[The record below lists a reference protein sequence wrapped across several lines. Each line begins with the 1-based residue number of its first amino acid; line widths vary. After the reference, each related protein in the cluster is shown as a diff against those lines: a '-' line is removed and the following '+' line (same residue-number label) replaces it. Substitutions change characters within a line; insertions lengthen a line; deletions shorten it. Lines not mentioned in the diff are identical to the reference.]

1 MRRGNEDLFI
11 IGEFPCCHCI
21 ISQDERMTIETIVWI
36 GIALCVSQS
45 AMFSG
50 LNLAFFSVT
59 RLNLEVEA
67 LTGNSNAKKVLE
79 LRKDSNYLLTTVLLG
94 NVGVNVL
101 LTLLSDSILS
111 GIWAFFLS
119 TFAITIFG
127 EIMPQAYFSRNAL
140 KMASLLL
147 PIFKIYQIILYPIVR
162 PSAKLL
168 DLWLGQEGIQYFR
181 ERGLR
186 EVIKKHV
193 EASDGDVDRLEG
205 LGALNFLDI
214 DDLLVSQEGNPVDPR
229 SIIKLPFSEEL
240 PVFPKFERSHLDPFL
255 RQIQSSGKNC
265 VFITDESGEPH
276 LVLDSDGFL
285 RSAFFNEKSVSP
297 YAYCHRPIIVKD
309 PHIELG
315 SVILKLRVRPET
327 AGGNVIDH
335 DVILVWCDAKRVITG
350 ADILGRL
357 LRGIVIQLR

>member
-1 MRRGNEDLFI
+1 M
-11 IGEFPCCHCI
+11 
-21 ISQDERMTIETIVWI
+21 ETLAWI
-36 GIALCVSQS
+36 GIALCITQS

-59 RLNLEVEA
+59 RLSLEVEA
-67 LTGNSNAKKVLE
+67 LTGNNNAKKVLA
-79 LRKDSNYLLTTVLLG
+79 LRKDSNFLLTTVLWG

-101 LTLLSDSILS
+101 LTLLSDSLLT
-111 GIWAFFLS
+111 GVWAFFFS

-127 EIMPQAYFSRNAL
+127 EIMPQAYFSRKAL

-147 PIFKIYQIILYPIVR
+147 PIFKIYQIILYPIVK

-214 DDLLVSQEGNPVDPR
+214 DDLLVSQEGSPVDPR
-229 SIIKLPFSEEL
+229 SIIKLPFTEGL
-240 PVFPKFERSHLDPFL
+240 PVLPEFERSPTDPFL
-255 RQIQSSGKNC
+255 QQIQSSGKKW
-265 VFITDESGEPH
+265 VIITDDSGEPH

-285 RSAFFNEKSVSP
+285 RSALFNRKAESP
-297 YAYCHRPIIVKD
+297 YAFCHRPIIVKE

-315 SVILKLRVRPET
+315 NVILKLRVRPET
-327 AGGNVIDH
+327 AGDYVIDH
-335 DVILVWCDAKRVITG
+335 DVILVWCDEKRVITG

-357 LRGIVIQLR
+357 LRGIVIHAR

>member
-1 MRRGNEDLFI
+1 METLIWIAIAF
-11 IGEFPCCHCI
+11 CI
-21 ISQDERMTIETIVWI
+21 
-36 GIALCVSQS
+36 SQS

-59 RLNLEVEA
+59 RLSLEVEA
-67 LTGNSNAKKVLE
+67 LTGNNNAKKVLA
-79 LRKDSNYLLTTVLLG
+79 LRKDSNYLLTTVLWG

-101 LTLLSDSILS
+101 MTLLSGSILT
-111 GIWAFFLS
+111 GLWAFIFS
-119 TFAITIFG
+119 TFVITIFG

-140 KMASLLL
+140 KMASLLMPL
-147 PIFKIYQIILYPIVR
+147 FKIYQIILYPIVK

-168 DLWLGQEGIQYFR
+168 DLWLGQENIQYFR

-186 EVIKKHV
+186 EIIKKHV
-193 EASDGDVDRLEG
+193 EASDVDVDRLEG

-214 DDLLVSQEGNPVDPR
+214 DDLLVSHEGEPVDPK
-229 SIIKLPFSEEL
+229 SIIKLPLSRGL
-240 PVFPKFERSHLDPFL
+240 PVFPAFERSPSDPFL
-255 RQIQSSGKNC
+255 QQIQSSGKKW
-265 VFITDESGEPH
+265 VIIIDESDEPH

-285 RSAFFNEKSVSP
+285 RSVLFNKMSDHP

-315 SVILKLRVRPET
+315 NVILKLRVRPER
-327 AGGNVIDH
+327 AGDDVIDH
-335 DVILVWCDAKRVITG
+335 DVILVWCDEKRVITG

-357 LRGIVIQLR
+357 LRGIIIHLR